1 MLQFNET
8 NGTSVSGIESVINDF
23 PHGKIIPK
31 CVINQENANKP
42 ICTCY
47 LEVRHRSG
55 LKFIV
60 EATLFYPLNVAYVL
74 HLFIFFQKL
83 HFSETL

>member
-1 MLQFNET
+1 L
-8 NGTSVSGIESVINDF
+8 

-47 LEVRHRSG
+47 LEVRH
-55 LKFIV
+55 
-60 EATLFYPLNVAYVL
+60 
-74 HLFIFFQKL
+74 
-83 HFSETL
+83 